1 MVSTAQETVRAYNDA
16 LNAQDWDRFGELLH
30 PELSYEVLTFHL
42 PGGGSTMDKA
52 TTLQMLPGMVSSIFD
67 AAGPRIE
74 ITNLFTDGHWVLAEA
89 HGTGTL
95 NEGTAYENRYA
106 LVYEV
111 VDGQIKTAREYMDTQ
126 QMAGLL
132 AKVMPP
138 K

>member
-1 MVSTAQETVRAYNDA
+1 MARSAKQTVTAYNEA
-16 LNAQDWDRFGELLH
+16 LNAKDWDRFAELLH
-30 PELSYEVLTFHL
+30 PELSYEIMSFHL

-52 TTLQMLPGMVSSIFD
+52 TTVQMLPGMVSTIFD
-67 AAGPRIE
+67 ADGPRIE
-74 ITNLFTDGHWVLAEA
+74 IKHLVGEGDWVVAEA

-95 NEGTAYENRYA
+95 VEGTPYENRYA

-138 K
+138 E

>member
-1 MVSTAQETVRAYNDA
+1 MPGSAKDTVTAYNEA
-16 LNAQDWDRFGELLH
+16 LNAKDWDRFGELLH
-30 PELSYEVLTFHL
+30 PELSYEVMTFHL

-74 ITNLFTDGHWVLAEA
+74 ITNMFGEGDWVLAEA

-95 NEGTAYENRYA
+95 NEGTPYENRYA

-138 K
+138 E

>member
-1 MVSTAQETVRAYNDA
+1 MAGTAKETVIAYNQA
-16 LNAQDWDRFGELLH
+16 LNAKDWDQFGELLH
-30 PELSYEVLTFHL
+30 PDLSYEVMSFHL

-52 TTLQMLPGMVSSIFD
+52 TTLQMLPGMVSTVFD

-74 ITNLFTDGHWVLAEA
+74 IKNLVGEGDWVVAEA

-95 NEGTAYENRYA
+95 VEGTPYENRYA

-138 K
+138 E